1 MVTGIRD
8 YGDNGVIEF
17 VVSELV
23 RLLHGFGPHQWKE
36 RPTEITD
43 QKVGILGLGTT
54 GTMLAHA
61 LQYFGAQVC
70 YYSRSRKPEQEA
82 KGIQYMPLE
91 QLLEEAEIVCTC
103 LNKNVILLHEK
114 EFQRM
119 GDHKILVNTGIGP
132 SFEVEALK
140 KWLQCKDNYYI
151 CDDVGMGALGQELD
165 PIENVLHT
173 HRPAGSGVQCTQ
185 RLSQKVVANIE
196 AFLNEQ

>member
-1 MVTGIRD
+1 
-8 YGDNGVIEF
+8 
-17 VVSELV
+17 
-23 RLLHGFGPHQWKE
+23 
-36 RPTEITD
+36 
-43 QKVGILGLGTT
+43 
-54 GTMLAHA
+54 
-61 LQYFGAQVC
+61 
-70 YYSRSRKPEQEA
+70 
-82 KGIQYMPLE
+82 
-91 QLLEEAEIVCTC
+91 
-103 LNKNVILLHEK
+103 
-114 EFQRM
+114 M